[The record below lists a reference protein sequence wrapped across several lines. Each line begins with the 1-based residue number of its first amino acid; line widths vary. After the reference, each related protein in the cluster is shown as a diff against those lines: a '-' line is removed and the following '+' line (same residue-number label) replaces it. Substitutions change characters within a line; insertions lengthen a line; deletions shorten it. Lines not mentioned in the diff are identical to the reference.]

1 MHTADAGSTSDQT
14 HAQAPAAASAPDSVS
29 VADGR
34 RHSLDPRVILLE
46 RITGLIGT
54 ALLSGMLGI
63 GTAILWLAVD
73 SVWLPRLAAAAWPVL
88 TLLLVWHAL
97 AWPAVSYR
105 HESYR
110 VDALGIEIGRGV
122 LWRRAI
128 TVPRSRVQHIDVSQG
143 PIERR
148 FGLGS
153 LSIYT
158 AGTDYA
164 MVSLRGL
171 THARALRIRDH
182 LLPKEAQDAV

>member
-1 MHTADAGSTSDQT
+1 MR
-14 HAQAPAAASAPDSVS
+14 HA
-29 VADGR
+29 
-34 RHSLDPRVILLE
+34 LDPRVVVLE

-54 ALLSGMLGI
+54 AVLSGMLAI
-63 GTAILWLAVD
+63 GTAILWLTAE
-73 SVWLPRLAAAAWPVL
+73 SAWAPRLAAAAWPVL
-88 TLLLVWHAL
+88 TLLLAWHAL
-97 AWPAVSYR
+97 AWPAISYR

-110 VDALGIEIGRGV
+110 VDGLGIDIRRGV
-122 LWRRAI
+122 FWRREI
-128 TVPRSRVQHIDVSQG
+128 SVPRSRVQHIDVSQG

-171 THARALRIRDH
+171 THERALRIRDH